1 MHHIEKLN
9 IIIVHDRTMRQ
20 GVPEPAKTAAFF
32 CRRAAPRP
40 APLWRRGSKPKAQRG
55 GLFQGPLKNIG
66 THINLAVIARH
77 EKNVENCDAIS
88 CADNAL
94 KSR

>member
-9 IIIVHDRTMRQ
+9 IFIVHDRTMRQ
-20 GVPEPAKTAAFF
+20 GGAGIGENGGIF
-32 CRRAAPRP
+32 RP
-40 APLWRRGSKPKAQRG
+40 
-55 GLFQGPLKNIG
+55 PLKNIG

-88 CADNAL
+88 CADSIL
-94 KSR
+94 KMR